1 MLLRL
6 IHFFTLVVAAT
17 SFITSPSL
25 PPPSPLPR
33 AFSRCLPVLSGLA
46 SPALKQKTVIKK
58 AAASPGQPAQKA
70 KVAQPQTR
78 GSHETEDA
86 PRYKVILIGDEEY
99 DEEHVIERM
108 VDVVD
113 DVDKK
118 ASIEIFHSA
127 QQGGKG
133 LVGVY
138 PLEQSE
144 HYVEQFL
151 RSEPMIFTE
160 LEKE

>member
-1 MLLRL
+1 MLRS
-6 IHFFTLVVAAT
+6 FFIVLAFLSCLSS
-17 SFITSPSL
+17 SFLLSPAS
-25 PPPSPLPR
+25 PPTH
-33 AFSRCLPVLSGLA
+33 AFSRHLTIVNGLA

-78 GSHETEDA
+78 GEVETEDA
-86 PRYKVILIGDEEY
+86 PRYKVLLIGDEEY

-118 ASIEIFHSA
+118 QSIEIFYAA
-127 QQGGKG
+127 QKAGKG

-138 PLEQSE
+138 PLEMSE